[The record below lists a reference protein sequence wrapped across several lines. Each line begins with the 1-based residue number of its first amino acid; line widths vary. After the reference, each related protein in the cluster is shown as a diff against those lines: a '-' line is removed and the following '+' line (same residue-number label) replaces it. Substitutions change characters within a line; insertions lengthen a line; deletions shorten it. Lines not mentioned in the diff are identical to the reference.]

1 MNSRVN
7 TLKIEVGRL
16 KEKIISENKKRIA
29 CLKKVESIKSYLT
42 KTKKI
47 SISTYKTKCNE
58 IERENKKILDI
69 NKKINQYE
77 KQISQK
83 EILILKYE
91 KSISNKNEK
100 QISDITSDLSE
111 QKERSLKMAKDIE
124 TLKGPEN
131 IIKILFLASNP
142 SDTDALRLDQEARD
156 IEEKIKLSKYKDNI
170 KFISKWAVR
179 VSDVLQAIN
188 EEQPNIIHFSG
199 HGSVCGEIALENLI
213 GKMKLITPEA
223 FSSAIATRSDC
234 VKIVLFNACYSEIQA
249 IEIVKHIDISIGM
262 SNSISDEAAKV
273 FAVQF
278 YSSIGFGLPIKQ
290 AFDQAIAE
298 LKMEGIKEENTPKM
312 HVSEG
317 IDVEQYKLIN
327 I

>member
-58 IERENKKILDI
+58 IERENNKILDI
-69 NKKINQYE
+69 DKKINQYE

-83 EILILKYE
+83 ENLILKYE
-91 KSISNKNEK
+91 KSISNENEK

-111 QKERSLKMAKDIE
+111 QKERSLKMEKDIE

-156 IEEKIKLSKYKDNI
+156 IEKKSNYQSK
-170 KFISKWAVR
+170 R
-179 VSDVLQAIN
+179 
-188 EEQPNIIHFSG
+188 
-199 HGSVCGEIALENLI
+199 
-213 GKMKLITPEA
+213 
-223 FSSAIATRSDC
+223 
-234 VKIVLFNACYSEIQA
+234 
-249 IEIVKHIDISIGM
+249 
-262 SNSISDEAAKV
+262 
-273 FAVQF
+273 
-278 YSSIGFGLPIKQ
+278 
-290 AFDQAIAE
+290 
-298 LKMEGIKEENTPKM
+298 
-312 HVSEG
+312 
-317 IDVEQYKLIN
+317 
-327 I
+327 